1 MTTTNATHASVADA
15 RSKRAT
21 KSAFSSYYV
30 DMLDIYLP
38 ILVLAPAIGY
48 FVSPDLTPTW
58 TAVASATIFIGTL
71 LGRPFGAGIFG
82 PLADSLGRKRV
93 AVITMAGSGL
103 TTLTMGLILG
113 YEEWGLIGLV
123 IFIALRFV
131 NGVWI
136 GGQYTAANPLAMEYA
151 PKRKRG
157 LYAAAINCAFPI
169 AYITAALAVMLLLSS
184 MSSNG
189 LDSAYVQW
197 GWRIPFICLG
207 VMELCLALYYVYRVD
222 ESDVWKTQQA
232 DAKHTKTS
240 PIKSLLSTN
249 GRKTFIQV
257 FILMSGLWLALQSV
271 AAILP
276 GVLKNSVELTATSV
290 TFTLITSYAVLIGA
304 NLTAGAIS
312 QRFGRRPTLMVQ
324 GIGIATVA
332 TLLYFLLISSGA
344 AFSIPVV
351 IVLVTLIVCLVDS
364 PFALSISYINERFQ
378 VSERASGYGLSYSAS
393 VILPSFYAYYQLGLS
408 TFMPFDYTVLVLIV
422 IGGSLITVGAAMGPE
437 TKDVDFADS

>member
-1 MTTTNATHASVADA
+1 MNTTDVTHASVADA

-71 LGRPFGAGIFG
+71 LGRPFGAGLFG

-103 TTLTMGLILG
+103 TTLAMGLILG

-123 IFIALRFV
+123 IFIVLRFV

-136 GGQYTAANPLAMEYA
+136 GGQYTAAIPLAMEYA

-157 LYAAAINCAFPI
+157 LYGAVINCAFPI
-169 AYITAALAVMLLLSS
+169 AYITAALAVMLLLNT

-197 GWRIPFICLG
+197 GWRIPFVLLG
-207 VMELCLALYYVYRVD
+207 VMELCIAVYYAQKVD
-222 ESDVWKTQQA
+222 ESEVWRTQQA
-232 DAKHTKTS
+232 DTKRTKTS
-240 PIKSLLSTN
+240 PIKSLLSAS
-249 GRKTFIQV
+249 GRRTFIQV

-276 GVLKNSVELTATSV
+276 GVLENWVELTATSI
-290 TFTLITSYAVLIGA
+290 TFTLIISYAVLIGA
-304 NLTAGAIS
+304 NLAAGVIS

-324 GIGIATVA
+324 GVGIATVA
-332 TLLYFLLISSGA
+332 TFLYFLLISQSA
-344 AFSIPVV
+344 AFSVPTI

-408 TFMPFDYTVLVLIV
+408 AFMPFRYTVLVLII
-422 IGGSLITVGAAMGPE
+422 IGGCLITTGAAMGPE
-437 TKDVDFADS
+437 TKDVDFTHS